1 MDPITS
7 EIMDRL
13 RNIFNETSILET
25 QIQRLKDLL
34 VTSENDIL
42 KIKEG
47 VLEGFHYLNSKIN
60 NLEKVIME
68 LNAKVDK
75 LLEKKWKF

>member
-13 RNIFNETSILET
+13 RNILNETSILET
-25 QIQRLKDLL
+25 QIQKLKDLL

-75 LLEKKWKF
+75 LLEKK

>member
-1 MDPITS
+1 MDPMIP

-13 RNIFNETSILET
+13 RNIINET
-25 QIQRLKDLL
+25 QILENQVQRLKDI
-34 VTSENDIL
+34 VVSSEHELL

-47 VLEGFHYLNSKIN
+47 VLEGFHYINSKVN

-68 LNAKVDK
+68 INSKVDK
-75 LLEKKWKF
+75 LLEKK

>member
-75 LLEKKWKF
+75 LLEKK

>member
-25 QIQRLKDLL
+25 QIQKLKDLL

-42 KIKEG
+42 KVKEG

>member
-25 QIQRLKDLL
+25 QIQKLKDLL

-75 LLEKKWKF
+75 LLEKK